1 MLISWL
7 GIDPI
12 KALYYA
18 AALNGLAAPPL
29 MALVILTANNKKIMG
44 KFVNKRIANI
54 VGWMIVLAMTLAG
67 ILLIIDLLKGL
78 L

>member
-1 MLISWL
+1 M
-7 GIDPI
+7 

-29 MALVILTANNKKIMG
+29 MALVILIANNENIMG
-44 KFVNKRIANI
+44 KFINKKISNI
-54 VGWMIVLAMTLAG
+54 IGWMIVLIMALVG
-67 ILLIIDLLKGL
+67 IFLIIDLLKGL